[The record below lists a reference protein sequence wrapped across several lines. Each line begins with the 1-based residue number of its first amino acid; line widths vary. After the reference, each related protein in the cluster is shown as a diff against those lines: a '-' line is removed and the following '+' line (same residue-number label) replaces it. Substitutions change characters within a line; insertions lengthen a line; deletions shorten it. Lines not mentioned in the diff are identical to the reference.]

1 MPLSARALL
10 ADLPLKH
17 SRVWLVSADAAQAMD
32 PGAEYKMLAARHILR
47 GSWRFA
53 AVGGGGTAVFLLE
66 LVR

>member
-1 MPLSARALL
+1 MARALL

-32 PGAEYKMLAARHILR
+32 PGAEYKMLAARLDCA
-47 GSWRFA
+47 SWHFT
-53 AVGGGGTAVFLLE
+53 AVGGGGTTVFLLE